1 MSVRK
6 RRLIIHSATFA
17 VQKGGFASFPYDKK
31 DDESAD
37 ANPTASYISTRSYV
51 GDDNRSSSGSSF
63 CVHFAALNSG
73 IEGFPLDLCP
83 QTFPLTPTSAHKKIN
98 IRTMNAK
105 ISLSPHHPSLSQT
118 MANPKAPPSVA
129 CTSHIE
135 PLFHQG
141 VFLMQRHALHNTRHI
156 GRHPKSN
163 VQYCCFTGC
172 PTKPIGYLIG
182 HSSLTV
188 GY

>member
-51 GDDNRSSSGSSF
+51 GDDNRSSSGSF

-83 QTFPLTPTSAHKKIN
+83 RIFSAN
-98 IRTMNAK
+98 M
-105 ISLSPHHPSLSQT
+105 
-118 MANPKAPPSVA
+118 
-129 CTSHIE
+129 TSHMKE
-135 PLFHQG
+135 P
-141 VFLMQRHALHNTRHI
+141 
-156 GRHPKSN
+156 
-163 VQYCCFTGC
+163 
-172 PTKPIGYLIG
+172 
-182 HSSLTV
+182 
-188 GY
+188 

>member
-1 MSVRK
+1 
-6 RRLIIHSATFA
+6 
-17 VQKGGFASFPYDKK
+17 
-31 DDESAD
+31 
-37 ANPTASYISTRSYV
+37 
-51 GDDNRSSSGSSF
+51 
-63 CVHFAALNSG
+63 
-73 IEGFPLDLCP
+73 
-83 QTFPLTPTSAHKKIN
+83 
-98 IRTMNAK
+98 MNAK

-163 VQYCCFTGC
+163 VQYCCFTGR

-182 HSSLTV
+182 HSSLKPSDIDTRCAADHRSTTIPLFLPLLV
-188 GY
+188 MLHTAVNSQICWCQINRHTHNNNEKECLQYIPQSKGLMGLQYIRKSKLIVMGGLHAINTILWGDGTHNIRVYT